1 MTDEVGALEARLRP
15 GSSAGL
21 PPWARG
27 VGGGCLTAL
36 VAIGLAF
43 GITLWSVLG
52 LGEAAAESAGQI
64 VGCFAVPLIGGSG
77 LAGIAWS
84 RRPLLGAIASACI
97 VALALAGALGLSFVI
112 GRASAGGPSAAF
124 LPLEPAERAPMAS
137 VERGAIWWTQAALGL
152 ELLAPVGL
160 VPFEDSARDARA
172 AAIAA
177 RGGELG
183 GWTWASPDGA
193 RVLRVLVVRTTA
205 HEPGDVRELLDG
217 LPVGTR
223 RELEAAGYTVQVD
236 ERRGPDEHRL
246 TASHPTLGPVS
257 ARFLLSRRPDSTLSV
272 TITAGGPEGA
282 ELERVVE
289 SATLRATR

>member
-1 MTDEVGALEARLRP
+1 MTDEVDTLERSLRP

-36 VAIGLAF
+36 VAIGLAM

-52 LGEAAAESAGQI
+52 LGEAAAEAAGQV
-64 VGCFAVPLIGGSG
+64 VGCFAVPLIGASA

-112 GRASAGGPSAAF
+112 GRASAGRRSAA
-124 LPLEPAERAPMAS
+124 LRPLEPAERAPMAS
-137 VERGAIWWTQAALGL
+137 VDRGAIWWTQPALGL
-152 ELLAPVGL
+152 ELLAPAGL
-160 VPFEDSARDARA
+160 VPVEDPVRDARMGE
-172 AAIAA
+172 IAA
-177 RGGELG
+177 LGGELG
-183 GWTWASPDGA
+183 GWTWASSDGA
-193 RVLRVLVVRTTA
+193 RVLRIFVVRSTA
-205 HEPGDVRELLDG
+205 HETDHVRAFLDG
-217 LPVGTR
+217 AHVGMR
-223 RELEAAGYTVQVD
+223 RELEAGGFTVQVD
-236 ERRGPDEHRL
+236 ERRGPDERRI

-282 ELERVVE
+282 QLERVVE